1 LAAQRHHDSENPEE
15 FILPGNLGGLFDGVT
30 VIHESS
36 LLFSKLF
43 VQFFSLSRILFSP
56 RLTPLHAVTNPPQI
70 LTRMRLA
77 QNKEVFMHD
86 EVELKPAGFAGPA
99 AGVFAIVLGFD
110 DLLLNA
116 KLVPYL

>member
-1 LAAQRHHDSENPEE
+1 
-15 FILPGNLGGLFDGVT
+15 
-30 VIHESS
+30 
-36 LLFSKLF
+36 
-43 VQFFSLSRILFSP
+43 
-56 RLTPLHAVTNPPQI
+56 
-70 LTRMRLA
+70 
-77 QNKEVFMHD
+77 MHD